1 MIKGWAYAYIK
12 NILHEKERDMKKRGL
27 KRKIIAGLAALAV
40 FGTALELP
48 MMEQT
53 VYAETSELPA
63 ETNATFAKARE
74 LEFGASMAGTLS
86 KSDNKR
92 YYKFS
97 LKQACKLQIG
107 IEHNNTYFN
116 SRIVVVIY
124 DDSQTEIYNWSGGYY
139 TSFSLDPVYLTGGNY
154 YMMIEYPEDAGDAT
168 RFSFVVNADSMKESF
183 TETQDANND
192 MASNASVISLK
203 KKYKG
208 VLAQN
213 DDIDYY
219 RLQIPAAGQL
229 TFNMTNSVSD
239 TVKYGFYD
247 QSLNPVY
254 TNTVGSGYKVTQP
267 VQVKRGGYYLAI
279 AKEDV
284 NRGVGSYTFSID
296 HTQKG
301 QTRPGTD
308 NVTVKQVPLKS
319 VRNPARKKMTVKWSR
334 VSGASGY
341 ELWYSTSPNFKKG
354 VVKKKIS
361 SSVTSKTYSGL
372 KKKKTYYVKIRAYKN
387 VNGVK
392 KYGKWSRRG
401 AVSIR
406 K

>member
-1 MIKGWAYAYIK
+1 
-12 NILHEKERDMKKRGL
+12 MKKKGL
-27 KRKIIAGLAALAV
+27 KRKMIAGLAALAV
-40 FGTALELP
+40 LGTSAELP
-48 MMEQT
+48 FMEQT
-53 VYAETSELPA
+53 VYAETPELPS
-63 ETNATFAKARE
+63 ETNTTFAKARE
-74 LEFGASMAGTLS
+74 LEFGSSMAGTLS

-97 LKQACKLQIG
+97 LEEACKLQIG

-116 SRIVVVIY
+116 SRIVVIICDV
-124 DDSQTEIYNWSGGYY
+124 SQTEIYDWSGGYY
-139 TSFSLDPVYLTGGNY
+139 TSFSLDPVYLTGGSY
-154 YMMIEYPEDAGDAT
+154 YMMIEYPGDAGDAT
-168 RFSFVVNADSMKESF
+168 RFSFVVNADPMKESF

-192 MASNASVISLK
+192 MASDASDISLK

-219 RLQIPAAGQL
+219 RFQIPAAGQI

-239 TVKYGFYD
+239 TAKYGLYD

-254 TNTVGSGYKVTQP
+254 TNTVGSGYKVTQS
-267 VQVKRGGYYLAI
+267 VQVKRGVYYLAI

-284 NRGVGSYTFSID
+284 NRGTGSYTFSID

-301 QTRPGTD
+301 QGQTSSGT
-308 NVTVKQVPLKS
+308 NNAAVKQVTVKNVKNS
-319 VRNPARKKMTVKWSR
+319 SKKKMTVKWGK

-341 ELWYSTSPNFKKG
+341 ELWYSADPGFKKG
-354 VVKKKIS
+354 VVKRKVS
-361 SSVTSKTYSGL
+361 SSATSKTYSGF
-372 KKKKTYYVKIRAYKN
+372 KKKRTYYVKVRAYKS
-387 VNGVK
+387 VNGLK
-392 KYGKWSRRG
+392 KYGKWSSKKY
-401 AVSIR
+401 VYIR

>member
-1 MIKGWAYAYIK
+1 
-12 NILHEKERDMKKRGL
+12 MKKTGL
-27 KRKIIAGLAALAV
+27 RRKLVAGLAALAIL
-40 FGTALELP
+40 GTAAELP

-53 VYAETSELPA
+53 AYAQSPELPT
-63 ETNATFAKARE
+63 ETNTTFAKAKDI
-74 LEFGASMAGTLS
+74 EFGGSLAATFTR
-86 KSDNKR
+86 SDTVR

-97 LKQACKLQIG
+97 LAETCRLDLRFDITERDRYRDMILK
-107 IEHNNTYFN
+107 
-116 SRIVVVIY
+116 IY
-124 DDSQTEIYNWSGGYY
+124 DATQTEICNVKHG
-139 TSFSLDPVYLTGGNY
+139 FDPWTTYFYLTGGDY
-154 YMMIEYPEDAGDAT
+154 YLSLEYYNGGSL
-168 RFSFVVNADSMKESF
+168 SFIADADSMGESF
-183 TETQDANND
+183 METQDVNND
-192 MASNASVISLK
+192 LWANASSIALK
-203 KKYKG
+203 SRYKG
-208 VLAQN
+208 VLADN
-213 DDIDYY
+213 ENLDYY
-219 RLQIPAAGQL
+219 KFQVPSAGKI

-239 TVKYGFYD
+239 TVQYIFYD
-247 QSLNPVY
+247 QLQTPVY
-254 TNTVGSGYKVTQP
+254 TSQIGKDNKITQP
-267 VQVKRGGYYLAI
+267 VEINKGIYYLAV
-279 AKEDV
+279 AKENV
-284 NRGVGSYTFSID
+284 NRGSGSYMFSID
-296 HTQKG
+296 FVAKG
-301 QTRPGTD
+301 GGSVTKPMA
-308 NVTVKQVPLKS
+308 VTVKQVPLKS